1 MTRSAVRLVATFA
14 LALGFSLPLA
24 AQEKVDVA
32 TIEKIKSEEMNH
44 SQVME
49 LMSWLSDVYGP
60 RLTWSPNATQAKEW
74 AMTQMTSWGLSN
86 VHAETWDTP
95 AGLGWQNE
103 RFSMMATT
111 LAPFIVQAVPQAWS
125 VSTKGTQSG
134 LATFIAAA
142 NLDELKR
149 KYDGKLRGAFVF

>member
-1 MTRSAVRLVATFA
+1 MNRSSARFLAMASMA
-14 LALGFSLPLA
+14 LCLSLPLA

-32 TIEKIKSEEMNH
+32 TIERIKTEEMNH

-74 AMTQMTSWGLSN
+74 AMGQMKSWGLSN

-103 RFSMMATT
+103 RFSLMATT
-111 LAPFIVQAVPQAWS
+111 IAPFIVLSLIHISEP
-125 VSTKGTQSG
+125 T
-134 LATFIAAA
+134 
-142 NLDELKR
+142 R
-149 KYDGKLRGAFVF
+149 